1 MRKGC
6 PVRADVGHR
15 GKQPLAAGARPPRRG
30 RQALHMI
37 FLFQLSPKAGKNHYL
52 SRFENYLSS
61 LACVRKPDKA
71 QKFLYLDFILSFLP
85 KIWCSRAM
93 IQLSLRTG
101 KKYGVSFTIPNAGI
115 DHRDK

>member
-1 MRKGC
+1 MALG
-6 PVRADVGHR
+6 G
-15 GKQPLAAGARPPRRG
+15 RPPGG
-30 RQALHMI
+30 RDNRPGQYH
-37 FLFQLSPKAGKNHYL
+37 FRLSPKVAKNHYL

-71 QKFLYLDFILSFLP
+71 QKFLYLDLILSFFP

-101 KKYGVSFTIPNAGI
+101 KNTEVSFTIPNAGI